1 VQAQSLMKNHY
12 HLLIETK
19 SDNLSLIA
27 RQINSKYAQYF
38 NRKYNRVGPLWQ
50 GRFKNVFVYDNAYLS
65 VLIRYIEQNPIKTGI
80 VKRVGL
86 YKWSSSYCLL
96 QNSYDSIL
104 SDSMLKNREF
114 FNLLKNELTNEDINK
129 LQELEKTKYKKDK
142 VPIRLRQ
149 NPLEFYFNNVRDVN
163 LRNKKIKEAV
173 FDGYKQSEIAD
184 FLGVSR
190 TTVSKAMAKYK

>member
-1 VQAQSLMKNHY
+1 M
-12 HLLIETK
+12 
-19 SDNLSLIA
+19 
-27 RQINSKYAQYF
+27 
-38 NRKYNRVGPLWQ
+38 
-50 GRFKNVFVYDNAYLS
+50 FKNVFVYDNAYLS
-65 VLIRYIEQNPIKTGI
+65 MLIRYIEQNPVKAGI

-104 SDSMLKNREF
+104 SDSVLKNKEF
-114 FNLLKNELTNEDINK
+114 FNLLKNELTNGDMNK

-142 VPIRLRQ
+142 ALIRLRQ
-149 NPLEFYFNNVRDVN
+149 NSLEFYFNNVKDIS

-173 FDGYKQSEIAD
+173 LDGYKQSEIAD
-184 FLGVSR
+184 FLGVFR